1 MREPLDEVYIDE
13 LLQEALSK
21 GWSELYLEQGKPPY
35 GRVGG
40 SYQMDELSQYEV
52 VRKVVLQRMA
62 YDMLS
67 NEQIARLEEH
77 GVLQFYHVAVRIA
90 RFSVRLVVVDG
101 RMEASFQVLPKP

>member
-35 GRVGG
+35 GQVGG

-52 VRKVVLQRMA
+52 VRKVVL
-62 YDMLS
+62 
-67 NEQIARLEEH
+67 
-77 GVLQFYHVAVRIA
+77 
-90 RFSVRLVVVDG
+90 
-101 RMEASFQVLPKP
+101 